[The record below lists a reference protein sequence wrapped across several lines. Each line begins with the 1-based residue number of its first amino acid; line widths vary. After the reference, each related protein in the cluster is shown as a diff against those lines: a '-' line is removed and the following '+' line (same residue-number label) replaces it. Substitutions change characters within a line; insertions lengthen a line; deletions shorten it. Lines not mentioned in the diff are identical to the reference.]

1 MSPVPVQN
9 VLDLIE
15 AAVVLVGIVTIG
27 FSTVGAIAVWREG
40 KQGAGSFF
48 RMFERLQVLQLLTV
62 MLVIAAATLL
72 GCCNPEFQRDHRHPQ
87 RRRGLRAGRA
97 QSPACRRTASVQ
109 AGSRGRRQG
118 RSHGKRCGRRFLT
131 SIQPRRARPRPAGLT
146 NDAKSVGYGFC
157 GVITPTRERVDSHLV
172 LQLLRQLIQV
182 LVHAVDPELAPHRQV
197 VGHLG
202 RCASS

>member
-72 GCCNPEFQRDHRHPQ
+72 GLFGILDST
-87 RRRGLRAGRA
+87 G
-97 QSPACRRTASVQ
+97 SPASSAASRATCW
-109 AGSRGRRQG
+109 AGSIA
-118 RSHGKRCGRRFLT
+118 SL
-131 SIQPRRARPRPAGLT
+131 P
-146 NDAKSVGYGFC
+146 
-157 GVITPTRERVDSHLV
+157 
-172 LQLLRQLIQV
+172 
-182 LVHAVDPELAPHRQV
+182 PHRQCPS
-197 VGHLG
+197 
-202 RCASS
+202 R